1 MNNLLTTTVNKLLYD
16 GEKYRWTGSL
26 NELKEFVDKYLQIKG
41 EWTSPGGHVKLF
53 TAKGS
58 DFAIKWYGPRSQ
70 KLMIEADSCDHYLE
84 EKLVNLS
91 VGKQVSEGELH
102 VNKDDALKSSGP
114 CSCSCKCSGGITAAS
129 LEGLKLDIAILESRL
144 NLANPTDEILSEL
157 GLIRSKQ
164 QDVEAI
170 IRKQDE
176 IICKLHEDNMF
187 FKSKLQSFI
196 NLIPAASHNNQENN
210 TGGKISFAN
219 NVCKS
224 PSIVSNENKDCASG
238 DSLILL
244 DEPQLS
250 DVENKAPNPTSV
262 INKEDEPSTRTSNQ
276 YHENNISDSANVI
289 NFSVEKSSSCHGEQL
304 HEIGKSTTSNKM
316 PKESFQQSRKSS
328 IPCPYL
334 FGRGWCIKASKC
346 DYSHQNTGRKKNESP
361 KSEVP
366 CPFLKKRGFCL
377 KGTRCDFLHL
387 TKPQP
392 SARPKNMS
400 RYVPTYPPV
409 PLHQPSIGQ
418 DTRPPFLCPAP
429 WPATPPFPPSLMNVP
444 TWPPWMY

>member
-16 GEKYRWTGSL
+16 GDKYRWTGSL
-26 NELKEFVDKYLQIKG
+26 IELKEFVDKYLQIKG

-53 TAKGS
+53 TAEAP
-58 DFAIKWYGPRSQ
+58 DLAIKWYGPRSQ
-70 KLMIEADSCDHYLE
+70 KLTIEADSRDHYLE
-84 EKLVNLS
+84 VKLMNLF

-102 VNKDDALKSSGP
+102 ADKDDALKSSGP
-114 CSCSCKCSGGITAAS
+114 CSCSCKCSGGVAVAS

-144 NLANPTDEILSEL
+144 NLAGPSDEILSEL
-157 GLIRSKQ
+157 SLIRNKQ
-164 QDVEAI
+164 REVEAI

-176 IICKLHEDNMF
+176 IICKLYEDNMF

-210 TGGKISFAN
+210 TGGRISFAN

-224 PSIVSNENKDCASG
+224 PSIVNNQFHENKDCASG

-244 DEPQLS
+244 NEPQLS
-250 DVENKAPNPTSV
+250 DVENKALNPASV
-262 INKEDEPSTRTSNQ
+262 INKEDVSE
-276 YHENNISDSANVI
+276 SANVT
-289 NFSVEKSSSCHGEQL
+289 NLFVEKSSSCRGEQL
-304 HEIGKSTTSNKM
+304 HEIGKLTTNNKT
-316 PKESFQQSRKSS
+316 PKELFQQTRKSS

-334 FGRGWCIKASKC
+334 FGRGWCVKASKC
-346 DYSHQNTGRKKNESP
+346 DYSHQNTGRGKNESP

-377 KGTRCDFLHL
+377 KGTSCDFLHPI
-387 TKPQP
+387 KPQP
-392 SARPKNMS
+392 SARPRNMS

-409 PLHQPSIGQ
+409 PLCQPSIGP
-418 DTRPPFLCPAP
+418 DARFPFLCPAP
-429 WPATPPFPPSLMNVP
+429 RFVTPSFPPSLMNVP
-444 TWPPWMY
+444 TWPPRMY